1 MIARDCLRRQ
11 NVLPIF
17 QIPSRKYSIN
27 YEKVNNS
34 IYNNVIKPKRIVLAI
49 TGATGTQ
56 IGVRLLEILKELGV
70 ETHLVMSK
78 WGIATLKYETDYQV
92 DYVTSLATK
101 TYSARDV
108 TAPISSGS
116 FVHDGMIVAPCSMK
130 SLSAIRTGFTEDLI
144 VRAADVSL
152 KERRKLLLVARETPL
167 SDIHLDNMLYLLRM
181 GVTIFPPV
189 PAFYTKPK
197 TIDDIV
203 EQTCGRILDNFGIN
217 IDTFERW
224 DGINHR

>member
-1 MIARDCLRRQ
+1 MIARDCLRRS

-17 QIPSRKYSIN
+17 QIPLRKYSIN

-167 SDIHLDNMLYLLRM
+167 SDIHLDNMLYLSRM

>member
-1 MIARDCLRRQ
+1 MIARVCLKRP
-11 NVLPIF
+11 NALPIF
-17 QIPSRKYSIN
+17 LISSRKYSID

-34 IYNNVIKPKRIVLAI
+34 VYNNVIIPKRIVLAI

-181 GVTIFPPV
+181 GVIIFPPV

-197 TIDDIV
+197 TVDDII

-224 DGINHR
+224 DGINHK

>member
-224 DGINHR
+224 DGISHR

>member
-1 MIARDCLRRQ
+1 MIARDCLRRR

-56 IGVRLLEILKELGV
+56 IGVRLLEILKELDV

>member
-1 MIARDCLRRQ
+1 MIARDCLRRR

-17 QIPSRKYSIN
+17 QIPSKKYSIN

>member
-1 MIARDCLRRQ
+1 MIARDCLRRR

>member
-1 MIARDCLRRQ
+1 MIARDCLRRR

-197 TIDDIV
+197 TNDDIV